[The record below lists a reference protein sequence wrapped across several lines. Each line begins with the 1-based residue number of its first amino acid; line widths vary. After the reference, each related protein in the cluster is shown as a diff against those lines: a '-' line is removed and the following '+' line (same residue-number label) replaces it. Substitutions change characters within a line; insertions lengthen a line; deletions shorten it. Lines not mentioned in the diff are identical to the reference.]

1 MDALDISKLVQQL
14 QEERAAVA
22 LNNFLL
28 QEEADQSISKETIQS
43 LSTLT
48 SKDLG
53 IEDLNKALNLSTRC
67 IAFDVTESFVFTGLR
82 PPTKLWK
89 W

>member
-1 MDALDISKLVQQL
+1 MDALDITKLVQQL

-28 QEEADQSISKETIQS
+28 HEEVEQGYADQSISKEMMQN

-48 SKDLG
+48 SNDLG
-53 IEDLNKALNLSTRC
+53 IEDLNKALNLSTRY
-67 IAFDVTESFVFTGLR
+67 IAL
-82 PPTKLWK
+82 
-89 W
+89 